1 MKILIVGGFLG
12 SGKTSV
18 ILKLAEYLINEKIV
32 EHIAVLEN
40 EIGEVGIDDQVL
52 KSSGLKVR
60 GLFAGCV
67 CCTLAGELPVTVRT
81 IEQELS
87 PELLIVEATGVA
99 FPYDIL
105 ENLERNL
112 ELSGTILCVVDA
124 KRWPRLHKPLEHL
137 FTHQLK
143 ATDVILVNKTDLVDA
158 DTKEAVAEDVRVF
171 APEAQLFFTNA
182 EADGPFEDALLER
195 LKEAVL

>member
-18 ILKLAEYLINEKIV
+18 ILKLAEYLISEKIT

-67 CCTLAGELPVTVRT
+67 CCTLAGELPVTVKT
-81 IEQELS
+81 IEKELA
-87 PELLIVEATGVA
+87 PDLLIIEATGVA
-99 FPYDIL
+99 FPYDIR

-112 ELSGTILCVVDA
+112 ETSGTILCVVDA

-143 ATDVILVNKTDLVDA
+143 ATDMILVNKIDLVDTE
-158 DTKEAVAEDVRVF
+158 TKEGVAEDVREF
-171 APEAQLFFTNA
+171 APEARLFFTDA
-182 EADGPFEDALLER
+182 EAEGPFEEALLNCI
-195 LKEAVL
+195 KEAVL